1 MTVRDKMSTNVNTL
15 TDDKTLGEAAAL
27 IKRTGRRHVPIL
39 SAIDNKLVGIISD
52 RDVARFAPST
62 LFDASAEAR
71 RDFEQ
76 TPLTMVMTANPI
88 TIGPDESIATAAHTM
103 HANKIGALL
112 VAEKWD
118 LLGIVTNSDML
129 GILIEMLEPS
139 QGLDDKAFE

>member
-1 MTVRDKMSTNVNTL
+1 MNVRDKMTANVNTL
-15 TDDKTLGEAAAL
+15 TDDRTLGEAAAL

-39 SAIDNKLVGIISD
+39 SAIDNKLAGIISD

-62 LFDASAEAR
+62 LFDSSADVR

-76 TPLTMVMTANPI
+76 TPLTMVMTATPI
-88 TIGPDESIATAAHTM
+88 VIGPDESIATAAHMM

-112 VAEKWD
+112 VAEKGE

-129 GILIEMLEPS
+129 SILIEMLEPS
-139 QGLDDKAFE
+139 QGLDDKAFQ